1 VFWLSEWTA
10 HDPARKHSCRAAK
23 AFERAEER
31 DDNSE
36 YITATFNYRYA
47 YKKLRLAY
55 ELATDQVAEE
65 E

>member
-1 VFWLSEWTA
+1 MTQHASIA
-10 HDPARKHSCRAAK
+10 ARAAM
-23 AFERAEER
+23 AFERAQER

-47 YKKLRLAY
+47 YKKMRLAY